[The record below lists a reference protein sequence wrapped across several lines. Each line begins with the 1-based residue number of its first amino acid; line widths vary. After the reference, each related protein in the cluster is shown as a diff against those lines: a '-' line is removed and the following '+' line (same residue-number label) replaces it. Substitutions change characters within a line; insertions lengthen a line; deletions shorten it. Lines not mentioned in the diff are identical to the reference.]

1 MCINSAVNYE
11 QLLDKVKNTTMIL
24 VLPVLY
30 TILVHIFIPVLY
42 GHNIRERPFNLKGGG
57 GYGVFSKKNILIPN
71 VADKNI
77 LILVKEKK

>member
-1 MCINSAVNYE
+1 MCINSAVNCE

-57 GYGVFSKKNILIPN
+57 YVFFSKKNILIPN

-77 LILVKEKK
+77 LILVEEKK

>member
-11 QLLDKVKNTTMIL
+11 QLFGKVKNTTMIL

-57 GYGVFSKKNILIPN
+57 GGGGGVMVFFLKKIL
-71 VADKNI
+71 
-77 LILVKEKK
+77 